1 MKKIFSILCGLM
13 AIAIT
18 ACTNEELPVS
28 EGQTPAAP
36 GEKVSVKA
44 YAPGDDNAGSRIV
57 FTPNEGDA
65 PTVSLSWSMEE
76 SFSVIRGSEVQ
87 TFSKNTESNTFTGTL
102 PTVGSGDYYAFH
114 PATASADLPIDLST
128 QTGAL
133 YSQLTIY
140 VCHLYRWPDI

>member
-57 FTPNEGDA
+57 FTPMKEMLLPFPCHGVWKKA
-65 PTVSLSWSMEE
+65 FLLSVVRKSRL
-76 SFSVIRGSEVQ
+76 SRRIQRAIL
-87 TFSKNTESNTFTGTL
+87 L
-102 PTVGSGDYYAFH
+102 PVH
-114 PATASADLPIDLST
+114 CLP
-128 QTGAL
+128 
-133 YSQLTIY
+133 
-140 VCHLYRWPDI
+140 

>member
-13 AIAIT
+13 AIAIAIT

-44 YAPGDDNAGSRIV
+44 YAPGDDNAVSRIV

-65 PTVSLSWSMEE
+65 PTVPCHGVWKKAFLLSVVRKS
-76 SFSVIRGSEVQ
+76 R
-87 TFSKNTESNTFTGTL
+87 
-102 PTVGSGDYYAFH
+102 
-114 PATASADLPIDLST
+114 LSRRI
-128 QTGAL
+128 QGA
-133 YSQLTIY
+133 I
-140 VCHLYRWPDI
+140 LYRYIAYRRFRRLLCVLSGNCFCRLAY